1 MANITTAQVQ
11 KYNEKMSNNWK
22 FDLRHFFMHSGEKQ
36 PVKVIKLNDTEYI
49 EAQLW
54 FSEKYQNFRQVGLE
68 INLHISKFTS
78 HGNGMASSSGL
89 GLFRTIP
96 YSKTRKSFADL
107 QKLTKVIDDK
117 YIMDIYNSGDNA
129 ERCADNI
136 LLDKDGWHVH
146 EV

>member
-1 MANITTAQVQ
+1 MANITTTQVQ
-11 KYNEKMSNNWK
+11 KYNKGMSNNWK
-22 FDLRHFFMHSGEKQ
+22 FDIRLFLMHREKQ
-36 PVKVIKLNDTEYI
+36 PVKIIKLNDTEYI

-78 HGNGMASSSGL
+78 LGNGMASSSGL

-107 QKLTKVIDDK
+107 QKLTAIIDDK

-129 ERCADNI
+129 ERCMDDI
-136 LLDKDGWHVH
+136 LLDKDGWHIH

>member
-1 MANITTAQVQ
+1 MMLTKEQVQ
-11 KYNEKMSNNWK
+11 KYNEKMENGWK
-22 FDLRHFFMHSGEKQ
+22 FDVRHFYMHSGEKQ

-54 FSEKYQNFRQVGLE
+54 FSEKYQNFKQVGLE
-68 INLHISKFTS
+68 ISLNISKYTS
-78 HGNGMASSSGL
+78 LGNGMASSSGL
-89 GLFRTIP
+89 GLFRRIP
-96 YSKTRKSFADL
+96 YNKARKSFADL
-107 QKLTKVIDDK
+107 QKLTAVIDDK

-136 LLDKDGWHVH
+136 LLDKDGWHIH

>member
-22 FDLRHFFMHSGEKQ
+22 FDLRHFYMHSGEKQ

-54 FSEKYQNFRQVGLE
+54 FSEKYQIYFRQVGLE
-68 INLHISKFTS
+68 IHLHIGKLSSCGNIPYSKT
-78 HGNGMASSSGL
+78 
-89 GLFRTIP
+89 RIP

-136 LLDKDGWHVH
+136 LLDKDGWHIH

>member
-1 MANITTAQVQ
+1 MAMLTKEQIQ

-22 FDLRHFFMHSGEKQ
+22 FDLRHFYMHREKQ
-36 PVKVIKLNDTEYI
+36 PVKIIKLNDTEYI

-68 INLHISKFTS
+68 ITLHISKFTS
-78 HGNGMASSSGL
+78 CGNGMASSSGL
-89 GLFRTIP
+89 GLFRRIP
-96 YSKTRKSFADL
+96 YNKARKSFADL
-107 QKLTKVIDDK
+107 QKLTAVIDDK
-117 YIMDIYNSGDNA
+117 YIMDIYNSGNNA
-129 ERCADNI
+129 DRCADNI

>member
-1 MANITTAQVQ
+1 MANITTTQVI
-11 KYNEKMSNNWK
+11 KYNKGMSNNWK
-22 FDLRHFFMHSGEKQ
+22 FDIRHFLMHSGEKQ
-36 PVKVIKLNDTEYI
+36 PIKVIKLNDTEYI

-68 INLHISKFTS
+68 ITLHISKFTS

-89 GLFRTIP
+89 GLFRIIP
-96 YSKTRKSFADL
+96 YSKARKSFADL
-107 QKLTKVIDDK
+107 QKLTAVIDDK

-136 LLDKDGWHVH
+136 LLDKDGWHIH

>member
-1 MANITTAQVQ
+1 MAMLTKEQVQ
-11 KYNEKMSNNWK
+11 KYNNGMENGWK
-22 FDLRHFFMHSGEKQ
+22 FDVRHFYMRGEKQ

-54 FSEKYQNFRQVGLE
+54 FSEKYQNFKQTGLE

-96 YSKTRKSFADL
+96 YDKTRKSFADL

-136 LLDKDGWHVH
+136 LLDKDGWHIH

>member
-22 FDLRHFFMHSGEKQ
+22 FDLKHFLMHREKQ
-36 PVKVIKLNDTEYI
+36 PVKIIKLNDTEYI

-54 FSEKYQNFRQVGLE
+54 FSEKVSELRQIGLE
-68 INLHISKFTS
+68 VTLHISKFTS

-96 YSKTRKSFADL
+96 YSKARKSFADL
-107 QKLTKVIDDK
+107 QKLTAVIDDK
-117 YIMDIYNSGDNA
+117 YIIDIYNDKNNA

-136 LLDKDGWHVH
+136 LLDKDGWHIH